1 MINLFAKPTLNI
13 GAGRAVSGRVS
24 TKQILQVVYGKV
36 WITIEGLPEDHWL
49 SAGES
54 VQLVPGRLL
63 VIEAADEDSRV
74 RIPKSARHKVLS
86 TLQRL
91 LASVKLGALGVFAKQ
106 RLRNA
111 RHPSIDNKARG

>member
-24 TKQILQVVYGKV
+24 SQQILHVVYGKV
-36 WITIEGLPEDHWL
+36 WITIQGMPEDHWL

-54 VQLVPGRLL
+54 LQLVPGRLL

-74 RIPKSARHKVLS
+74 RIPTSAQHTVLS

-91 LASVKLGALGVFAKQ
+91 LASVRLGTLGVFGKQ
-106 RLRNA
+106 RLRNV